1 MKRILMAALALT
13 LLAAL
18 VPAKAAARHT
28 LAHRVS
34 TLEAKLACMTRT
46 PVFEYGNP
54 AGNQAGPGYLWD
66 NDESDG
72 VLALDNSF
80 SALDFYFTFDTSVGD
95 PPPDVWL
102 LTVKATSACRSR
114 FARTPTP
121 EWWPLLA
128 TTAKSAAAATL
139 SARAE

>member
-102 LTVKATSACRSR
+102 LTVKGTSACRSR

-139 SARAE
+139 SARAQ